1 MNIFHHGSGV
11 SCKIVT
17 ATSVLLL
24 AFVMVAPGVLGH
36 NGSVAAG
43 SVPSGY
49 GGRAYGGDPQGPVAA
64 GAHFAGTRGPP
75 REGGGLLRPFLPV
88 DNGRAA
94 RAEELA
100 W

>member
-17 ATSVLLL
+17 AISVLLL

-49 GGRAYGGDPQGPVAA
+49 GGRA
-64 GAHFAGTRGPP
+64 
-75 REGGGLLRPFLPV
+75 
-88 DNGRAA
+88 
-94 RAEELA
+94 
-100 W
+100 